1 VRLSCREQ
9 YTTKPFHTDK
19 FMSVQAMDVPGFWQ
33 LQCAAVE
40 AANAQSPM
48 NDGQADIKVEDL

>member
-1 VRLSCREQ
+1 MSV
-9 YTTKPFHTDK
+9 
-19 FMSVQAMDVPGFWQ
+19 SVQAMDVPGFWQ

-48 NDGQADIKVEDL
+48 NDGHADIKVEDL